1 MIRIARTISSNFQRI
16 FSWIHGTPWKRNRTN
31 LKLWKPEGYFLLK
44 SKHTC
49 SDLQKDWL
57 QYIYVIIVIRESK
70 ANIIADVK
78 TGINKKELARRLFR
92 FRVTQKRWVVRI
104 QLRGTKLSFHSKV
117 REVINYTITQFQCI
131 QVKLRLSRNKK
142 PPFGVEYQRV
152 IDLSS

>member
-1 MIRIARTISSNFQRI
+1 MVHRDNAIEL
-16 FSWIHGTPWKRNRTN
+16 N

-78 TGINKKELARRLFR
+78 TGINKG
-92 FRVTQKRWVVRI
+92 I
-104 QLRGTKLSFHSKV
+104 GTKVVSFSRHAEKMSRTYSIAGYETFFPLQSK
-117 REVINYTITQFQCI
+117 
-131 QVKLRLSRNKK
+131 
-142 PPFGVEYQRV
+142 
-152 IDLSS
+152 SSD

>member
-1 MIRIARTISSNFQRI
+1 MVHRDNAIEL
-16 FSWIHGTPWKRNRTN
+16 N

-49 SDLQKDWL
+49 RDPQKYWL

-92 FRVTQKRWVVRI
+92 FRVTQKR
-104 QLRGTKLSFHSKV
+104 
-117 REVINYTITQFQCI
+117 
-131 QVKLRLSRNKK
+131 
-142 PPFGVEYQRV
+142 
-152 IDLSS
+152 

>member
-1 MIRIARTISSNFQRI
+1 MVHRDNAIEL
-16 FSWIHGTPWKRNRTN
+16 N

-49 SDLQKDWL
+49 RDPQKDWL
-57 QYIYVIIVIRESK
+57 QYIYVIMVIRESK

-78 TGINKKELARRLFR
+78 TGINKG
-92 FRVTQKRWVVRI
+92 I
-104 QLRGTKLSFHSKV
+104 GTKVVFASRRKDESYVFNCGVRNFLSHSKV
-117 REVINYTITQFQCI
+117 RVVINYTITQFQCI

>member
-16 FSWIHGTPWKRNRTN
+16 FFWIHGTPWQRNRTN

-49 SDLQKDWL
+49 GDPQKDWL
-57 QYIYVIIVIRESK
+57 QYIYVIIVIKESK

-104 QLRGTKLSFHSKV
+104 QLRGTKLSFPLQSK
-117 REVINYTITQFQCI
+117 
-131 QVKLRLSRNKK
+131 
-142 PPFGVEYQRV
+142 
-152 IDLSS
+152 SSD